1 MLPIEALTV
10 PVATGQVMG
19 LYTSS
24 VPAVSRQIAAI
35 PGFPE
40 VYKLGTAQYDGRP
53 LPIGVATIKG
63 PVLDPV
69 TLGIYTQQTNAF
81 TKVADMPGGGFAW
94 FRRTGDPVGTRYDPL
109 NDPDVKTY
117 ERHYL
122 YFASKIKRQHL
133 VQAYWQHKQYTV
145 TRLYVPATPE
155 DVYRLDL
162 FDPDTQT
169 ASNAAGGPN
178 AYSLTT
184 AGFDDYTLTPYPTGD
199 NNDSHTLSWQPIFT
213 QSISA
218 WGTQGARSESWL
230 RMEQI
235 EIPSTGFTGDVT
247 AQINTLFPITS
258 FTPEV
263 DEAKRQ
269 WARRFAYPQDWP
281 SQQRDFDTA
290 IKRQGEIPALNCVP
304 IPSFELNVGGLIP
317 EADFRSGFTQFGD
330 FCAMAWKP
338 HETDDSSVWV
348 LNRIRIPMPV
358 QYPKIKPQDVGLA
371 EWFQGEQYFSTDT
384 STQAIAVIDPS
395 KTVGMG
401 IITSKATGNLQAWSS
416 GGVGAG
422 LSYTQGHAKIR
433 NVQLISRE
441 KQIATNAR
449 LWSNSFD
456 GTRTAGYPLAEVEAA
471 IAAGQ
476 FVVFGEYARFGECP
490 CIGLTKAQAMANTP
504 ANIILNGSFMKD
516 AGTPPVPSQGIWSLQ
531 VVKVLETG
539 QYKQTIYQVSGETSL
554 QIQMETQFDAGTIET
569 WANEFFGNPNKF
581 IIVGEY
587 RWQAADGTILLKQ
600 DIWGHSDLTAAFYV
614 DVNFEQ

>member
-19 LYTSS
+19 LYTSA

-53 LPIGVATIKG
+53 LPIGMATIKG

-69 TLGIYTQQTNAF
+69 TLGIYTQQTTAF

-94 FRRTGDPVGTRYDPL
+94 FRRTGDPIGTRTNQL
-109 NDPDVKTY
+109 EEFVETY
-117 ERHYL
+117 ERDYL

-133 VQAYWQHKQYTV
+133 AQAYWQHKQYTV
-145 TRLYVPATPE
+145 TRSYVPAMAA
-155 DVYRLDL
+155 DVYRLDF
-162 FDPDTQT
+162 FDADTQT
-169 ASNAAGGPN
+169 ASNAAGGPT
-178 AYSLTT
+178 AYSLT
-184 AGFDDYTLTPYPTGD
+184 AGGFDDYTLTPYPTGD
-199 NNDSHTLSWQPIFT
+199 NNDNHTLSWQPIFT
-213 QSISA
+213 QSVSA
-218 WGTQGARSESWL
+218 WGTQGARGEAWL

-235 EIPSTGFTGDVT
+235 QIPSTGFAGDAT

-290 IKRQGEIPALNCVP
+290 VKRQGEIPALNCVP

-348 LNRIRIPMPV
+348 LNRIRIPTPV
-358 QYPKIKPQDVGLA
+358 QYPKIKPQDVGLS
-371 EWFQGEQYFSTDT
+371 EWFQGERFFQSDI
-384 STQAIAVIDPS
+384 STQAVVAIDS
-395 KTVGMG
+395 NKTIGMG
-401 IITSKATGNLQAWSS
+401 IIPGKTTGALQAWPN
-416 GGVGAG
+416 GGTAG
-422 LSYTQGHAKIR
+422 TSPSYVQAHAKLK
-433 NVQLISRE
+433 NVGQILRE
-441 KQIATNAR
+441 KQVRTNGGA
-449 LWSNSFD
+449 S
-456 GTRTAGYPLAEVEAA
+456 GVRTVGYPSAEVDAA
-471 IAAGQ
+471 VAAGQ
-476 FVVFGEYARFGECP
+476 FLQFGEAAPFGQVP
-490 CIGLTKAQAMANTP
+490 CIGLTKGEAMANTP
-504 ANIILNGSFMKD
+504 ANVIVGGSFVKE
-516 AGTPPVPSQGIWSLQ
+516 AGAPPTLSQGIWLVQ
-531 VVKVLETG
+531 AVKVLETG
-539 QYKQTIYQVSGETSL
+539 IYTQTRYQISGPNDL
-554 QIQMETQFDAGTIET
+554 QVQMQTELDQATVAA

-581 IIVGEY
+581 IVVGEY

-600 DIWGHSDLTAAFYV
+600 DIWGHADLTAAFNV
-614 DVNFEQ
+614 VANFEQ